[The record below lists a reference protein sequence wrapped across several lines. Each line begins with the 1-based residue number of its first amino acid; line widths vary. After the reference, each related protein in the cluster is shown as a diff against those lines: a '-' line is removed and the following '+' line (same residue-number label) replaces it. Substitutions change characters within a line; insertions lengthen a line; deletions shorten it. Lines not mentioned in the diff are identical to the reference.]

1 MINIDEEYRGFNKKN
16 DEFDISDKKDTLI
29 KSCIL
34 FSGIKAVD
42 INGQYVELLTL

>member
-1 MINIDEEYRGFNKKN
+1 MKNIKVLIKN

-34 FSGIKAVD
+34 FSGIKNYQSIQF
-42 INGQYVELLTL
+42 INKKHIIIH